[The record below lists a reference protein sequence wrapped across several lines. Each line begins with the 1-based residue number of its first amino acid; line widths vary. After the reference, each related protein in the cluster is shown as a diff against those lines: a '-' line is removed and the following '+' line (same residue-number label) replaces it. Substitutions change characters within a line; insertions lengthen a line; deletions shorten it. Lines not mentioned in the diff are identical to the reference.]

1 MKTLFGGIKT
11 TALVVSAFL
20 NGALCAV
27 IAVETALIY
36 VKVKEEEEAKKKHRS
51 RSFDDFARVY
61 RKEHGYDTE

>member
-20 NGALCAV
+20 NGALCTV

-36 VKVKEEEEAKKKHRS
+36 VKAKEEDAKKNKH
-51 RSFDDFARVY
+51 RSFDDFARAY

>member
-20 NGALCAV
+20 NGALCSV
-27 IAVETALIY
+27 IAIETALIY
-36 VKVKEEEEAKKKHRS
+36 MKAKAEAEDKDKKRH
-51 RSFDDFARVY
+51 RSFDDFARAY

>member
-27 IAVETALIY
+27 IAVEIAMIY
-36 VKVKEEEEAKKKHRS
+36 VKAKAEEDAKKKH
-51 RSFDDFARVY
+51 RSFDDFARAY